1 VTDDDGGTD
10 SITKTVTATPPA
22 GPIAEDAFGR
32 TVTDGWG
39 IADVGGAWTRFGT
52 ASQFSVADGTGQIRA
67 TTAGMGPRIALESVA
82 STSSEVLVKVSMD
95 KIANG
100 SGAFISAGARTI
112 GTSDYRAKVKI
123 SSSGALTLYLVR
135 VVANAETT
143 LTSVNLGAAFNYTV
157 GSTLQLRLQAT
168 GTSPTTLRAK
178 VWKTSQS
185 ESGSWQLTTTDSQ
198 AQLQAP
204 GGVGVVTYLS
214 GSVTNV
220 PVTFKFDDLVV
231 TAVN

>member
-1 VTDDDGGTD
+1 
-10 SITKTVTATPPA
+10 
-22 GPIAEDAFGR
+22 
-32 TVTDGWG
+32 
-39 IADVGGAWTRFGT
+39 
-52 ASQFSVADGTGQIRA
+52 
-67 TTAGMGPRIALESVA
+67 
-82 STSSEVLVKVSMD
+82 
-95 KIANG
+95 
-100 SGAFISAGARTI
+100 
-112 GTSDYRAKVKI
+112 
-123 SSSGALTLYLVR
+123 LVR

-157 GSTLQLRLQAT
+157 GSTLHLRLQAT

-185 ESGSWQLTTTDSQ
+185 ESSSWQLTTTDSQ